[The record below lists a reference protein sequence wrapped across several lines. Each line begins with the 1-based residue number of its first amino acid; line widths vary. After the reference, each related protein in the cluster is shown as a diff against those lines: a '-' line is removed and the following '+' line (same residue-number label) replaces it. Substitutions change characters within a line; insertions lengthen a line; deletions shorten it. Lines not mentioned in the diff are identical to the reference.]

1 MMNDKDFTDIV
12 NKMLEE
18 HRMILEM
25 MEKKVEAQHLSSNKK
40 STSDLIKRIANIADK
55 MDEQTD
61 RYKRLISNEPV
72 MKLIRNY

>member
-40 STSDLIKRIANIADK
+40 NTSDLINRIANIADK
-55 MDEQTD
+55 MDEQTE